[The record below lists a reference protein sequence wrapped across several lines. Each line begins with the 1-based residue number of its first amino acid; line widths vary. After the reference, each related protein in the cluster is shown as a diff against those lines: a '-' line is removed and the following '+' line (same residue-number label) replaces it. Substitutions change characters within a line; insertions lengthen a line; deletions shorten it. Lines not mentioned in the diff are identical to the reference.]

1 MSEAAKRKRRGR
13 PVSSRPGMRRKNLNI
28 DQEKLDRLLALLGS
42 GTETEVVDQ
51 ALDLLLFQEEAM
63 AGLRKLAGR
72 GYEIENLFDEHLD
85 L

>member
-1 MSEAAKRKRRGR
+1 MADTTGRKRRGR
-13 PVSSRPGMRRKNLNI
+13 PASNRPGMRRKNLNV
-28 DQEKLDRLLALLGS
+28 DQAKLDRLVALLGS

-72 GYEIENLFDEHLD
+72 GHEIENLFDEHLD

>member
-1 MSEAAKRKRRGR
+1 MSETTKRKRRGR
-13 PVSSRPGMRRKNLNI
+13 PATARGTMRRKNLNI
-28 DQEKLDRLLALLGS
+28 DQAKLDRLLALLGA

-72 GYEIENLFDEHLD
+72 GHEIENLFDEHIEL
-85 L
+85 

>member
-1 MSEAAKRKRRGR
+1 MSETTNRKRRGR
-13 PVSSRPGMRRKNLNI
+13 PATARGTMRRKNLNI
-28 DQEKLDRLLALLGS
+28 DQAKLDRLLALLGA

-72 GYEIENLFDEHLD
+72 GQEIENLFDEHLE

>member
-1 MSEAAKRKRRGR
+1 MSESTSRKRRGR
-13 PVSSRPGMRRKNLNI
+13 PSSIRPEMRRKNLNI
-28 DQEKLDRLLALLGS
+28 DQAKLDRLLTLLGA

-63 AGLRKLAGR
+63 AGLRRMAGR
-72 GYEIENLFDEHLD
+72 GHEIENLFDPHLD

>member
-1 MSEAAKRKRRGR
+1 MSDKTSRKPRGR
-13 PVSSRPGMRRKNLNI
+13 PARSRPGMKRKNLNV
-28 DQEKLDRLLALLGS
+28 DQAKLDRLLALLGS

-72 GYEIENLFDEHLD
+72 GHEIENLFDEHLD

>member
-1 MSEAAKRKRRGR
+1 MSETANRKRRGR
-13 PVSSRPGMRRKNLNI
+13 PASIRPGMRRKNLNV
-28 DQEKLDRLLALLGS
+28 DQEKLDRLINLLGA

-72 GYEIENLFDEHLD
+72 GHEIENLFDPHLD

>member
-1 MSEAAKRKRRGR
+1 MSDTTRRKRRGR
-13 PVSSRPGMRRKNLNI
+13 PIGTRPGMRRKNLNI
-28 DQEKLDRLLALLGS
+28 DQGKLDRLIALLGS

-72 GYEIENLFDEHLD
+72 GHEIENLFDEHLD

>member
-1 MSEAAKRKRRGR
+1 MSNTTSGKRRGR
-13 PVSSRPGMRRKNLNI
+13 PASTRPAMRRKNLNI
-28 DQEKLDRLLALLGS
+28 DQEKLDRLVALLGS

-72 GYEIENLFDEHLD
+72 GDEIENLFDPHLD

>member
-1 MSEAAKRKRRGR
+1 MTDTTSKRRGR
-13 PVSSRPGMRRKNLNI
+13 PAGTRPEMRRKNLNI
-28 DQEKLDRLLALLGS
+28 DQAKLDRLVALLGS

-51 ALDLLLFQEEAM
+51 ALDLLLFREEAM

-72 GYEIENLFDEHLD
+72 GHEIENLFDPHLD